1 MKTAFLFPGQGAQ
14 HVGMGRGI
22 CEAFAPARRIF
33 DLAEEATKLPL
44 KKLCFEGPEDEL
56 SRTDIAQPA
65 IFTVSAATLAAM
77 EELFANKQPQL
88 LRPEYAAGLS
98 LGEYTALFAAGA
110 MDFETGVKLVARR
123 GELMQQAALAKPSGM
138 VSVMGLDET
147 RARELCDAASDGQ
160 VLTCANFNCPGQIV
174 LSGEIDATRRAA
186 EMAQQFGATGAVPLK
201 VAGAFHSEIMTPA
214 AEAFG
219 ETLDGV
225 EFSSLKTEVLANVS
239 GGPYSDV
246 SEIKDKLLSQLVSS
260 VRWEDCM
267 KYLLTQ
273 GVEKFYEIG
282 PGRVLSGLLRRI
294 DRKMR
299 AINVNSSE
307 GLEKLA
313 DNA

>member
-1 MKTAFLFPGQGAQ
+1 
-14 HVGMGRGI
+14 MGRGI